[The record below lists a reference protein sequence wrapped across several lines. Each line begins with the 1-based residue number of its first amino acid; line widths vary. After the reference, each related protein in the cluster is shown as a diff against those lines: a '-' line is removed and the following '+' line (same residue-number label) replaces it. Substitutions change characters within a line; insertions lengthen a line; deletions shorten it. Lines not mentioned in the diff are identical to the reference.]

1 MKQIEILYEKRYKTL
16 PQKMEKDLLWYD
28 TITKEMK
35 TFKGGRLKFSYDL
48 NEHRMIPEVEEVHG
62 RKTSFLSNKDEF
74 NNWFEKYSNRY
85 NSDIIKTE
93 ENDDNVFFNIPD
105 DEFEDFISE
114 IEGRGFAYNEI

>member
-1 MKQIEILYEKRYKTL
+1 
-16 PQKMEKDLLWYD
+16 MEKDLLWYD

-74 NNWFEKYSNRY
+74 NNWFERYSNRY

-114 IEGRGFAYNEI
+114 IEGRGFNYNEI